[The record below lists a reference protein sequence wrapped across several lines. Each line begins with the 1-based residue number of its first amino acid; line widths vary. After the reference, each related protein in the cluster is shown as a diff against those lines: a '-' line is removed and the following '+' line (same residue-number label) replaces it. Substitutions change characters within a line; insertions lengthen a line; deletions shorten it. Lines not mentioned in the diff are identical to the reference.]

1 MGPMTGRRAGYCNGN
16 PGPGASTPTPGDG
29 FRRGFRP
36 GRGGWGREGGWRHG
50 FHATSVPGWAW
61 DDGWERL
68 DASPPSAEDERR
80 FLAERVRA
88 LEEEL
93 ELARKRLQ
101 VLDRDTK

>member
-1 MGPMTGRRAGYCNGN
+1 
-16 PGPGASTPTPGDG
+16 
-29 FRRGFRP
+29 
-36 GRGGWGREGGWRHG
+36 
-50 FHATSVPGWAW
+50 VPGWAW

-80 FLAERVRA
+80 FLAERARA

-101 VLDRDTK
+101 VLDRDTKQG